1 MGLLRSNEGI
11 ASPGAEGAPRAAQR
25 KGMPEGGLRSPE
37 ERRRQATIERIRQ
50 LVSAGVLATIAVAG
64 ILVAP
69 GAVLSTAGPDTALAR
84 AQPVARGGF
93 QTLPESSA
101 PEPVGDVR
109 ELPAPTAEP
118 LPEPLPEPT
127 PEPTP
132 VATPTPTH
140 QPTPAP
146 TATPTPR
153 PATARPAPPPPP
165 APVAAGSLSDAE
177 LRTLVLMNASR
188 AQGGL
193 AAYALDADVSQVARA
208 HSAAEA
214 SVGYVYHDGPDGTA
228 LSRNRPA
235 CGTGW
240 WSENTGKVWNND
252 VSVLHREFMAEP
264 WAPINHR
271 TNIMDASFRRVGIG
285 AVQGRDAMYL
295 TVAQPDQPGPNAIKA
310 GENLNP
316 VKTLRMRYDTWRKA
330 QPANFR

>member
-1 MGLLRSNEGI
+1 MVSVGL
-11 ASPGAEGAPRAAQR
+11 
-25 KGMPEGGLRSPE
+25 
-37 ERRRQATIERIRQ
+37 
-50 LVSAGVLATIAVAG
+50 LATIAVAG
-64 ILVAP
+64 ILIAP
-69 GAVLSTAGPDTALAR
+69 RAPLSVAGPDTLTTR
-84 AQPVARGGF
+84 AQPAARGGS
-93 QTLPESSA
+93 QTLPA
-101 PEPVGDVR
+101 PAASEPLA
-109 ELPAPTAEP
+109 EALETPAPTLEP
-118 LPEPLPEPT
+118 TPVPTPEPT

-132 VATPTPTH
+132 TPTP

-153 PATARPAPPPPP
+153 PATARPATPPP
-165 APVAAGSLSDAE
+165 APVAAGSLADAE
-177 LRTLVLMNASR
+177 LRTLALMNASR
-188 AQGGL
+188 THGGL
-193 AAYALDADVSQVARA
+193 AAYALDAGVSLVARA

-271 TNIMDASFRRVGIG
+271 TNIMDASFTRVGIG

-295 TVAQPDQPGPNAIKA
+295 TV
-310 GENLNP
+310 
-316 VKTLRMRYDTWRKA
+316 VFCR
-330 QPANFR
+330 